1 MNEWVY
7 EEPRAHSFLCDCHP
21 CQRLPPPLVPAPQ
34 SLILEARP
42 PPLPTCVFSNSQRV
56 ANPLPWLQPAPPAR
70 LIPPSHLIIILST
83 FNESFSSPS
92 PTQAL
97 ADYCN
102 LFDSQGIHQEGGKG
116 PGASF
121 PFQKL
126 SFLSCKLGMP

>member
-1 MNEWVY
+1 MSECMKNRGPTLFSVTATPVNACLRHWSQL
-7 EEPRAHSFLCDCHP
+7 PRVSHSGGP
-21 CQRLPPPLVPAPQ
+21 
-34 SLILEARP
+34 S

>member
-1 MNEWVY
+1 MSECMKNRGPALFSVTATRVNTCLRHWSQV
-7 EEPRAHSFLCDCHP
+7 PRVSHSGDP
-21 CQRLPPPLVPAPQ
+21 
-34 SLILEARP
+34 S
-42 PPLPTCVFSNSQRV
+42 PPLPTCIFSNSQRV
-56 ANPLPWLQPAPPAR
+56 ANPLLWLQPAPPVR

-126 SFLSCKLGMP
+126 SFLSCKLGMQ